1 MTTPKWITPAPN
13 IVTTLTA
20 PPPPPIRF
28 LSPAPSTITSS
39 TVATDAQ
46 WKEEMLEKMQAYDA
60 HIQSL
65 NALVAQLLAGQKQQ
79 QQSSISTPARES
91 TKCDV
96 AVQSEPPSPCTSDDV
111 GESASMV
118 KSNRNSPPS
127 PSPKIE
133 QLQHY
138 QQQTPIM
145 TTTTRVSFIS

>member
-1 MTTPKWITPAPN
+1 
-13 IVTTLTA
+13 
-20 PPPPPIRF
+20 
-28 LSPAPSTITSS
+28 
-39 TVATDAQ
+39 
-46 WKEEMLEKMQAYDA
+46 MQAYDA

-65 NALVAQLLAGQKQQ
+65 NTLIAQLLVVQQ
-79 QQSSISTPARES
+79 QQSSMSTPARQS

-127 PSPKIE
+127 SSPKIE
-133 QLQHY
+133 QFQYY

-145 TTTTRVSFIS
+145 ATTTRVSLFVL